1 MSLCTLI
8 GTVVAKDETREELR
22 KILAGQVAPT
32 RAEPGCVN
40 YDFHV
45 DAKDPNVF
53 VFYENWRTRA
63 DLDAHLKAP
72 HLQSLFGR
80 PVHTGSRLDE
90 AFLDLARRESIKL
103 TIPDSAH
110 IRRNLRQMRS
120 LGMSL
125 EAEPHDQVRR
135 DGDDF
140 FPCRIKEW
148 QAH

>member
-53 VFYENWRTRA
+53 VFYENWRSRA
-63 DLDAHLKAP
+63 DLDAHLKAS
-72 HLQSLFGR
+72 HLQPLFGR
-80 PVHTGSRLDE
+80 LEGLVARPVDMR
-90 AFLDLARRESIKL
+90 FLEMIS
-103 TIPDSAH
+103 
-110 IRRNLRQMRS
+110 
-120 LGMSL
+120 
-125 EAEPHDQVRR
+125 EPA
-135 DGDDF
+135 
-140 FPCRIKEW
+140 P
-148 QAH
+148 